1 MEGCRDFIKII
12 CIIVM
17 AVFVAGCG
25 KNLLEKLQEWDLVYI
40 SDSTGWGVAEKYA
53 ENIRRDTGKK
63 VQVKDYATG
72 GLPAIK
78 VLEVLSSDPGDM
90 ENDDEFKSLRSDIAE
105 AEVIVFFVNPRGDPS
120 KGGAHGGMEDCIR
133 AAKPPDD
140 CTLELYEPYTRNL
153 EAVYALIFALR
164 DGKPTI
170 IRALDLYNPI
180 ISIHRER
187 NMEIECTS
195 CQETFN
201 TAIQQ
206 AAEAFNIP
214 LISIYDAFNGPDHDE
229 DPREKG
235 FIGPDGIH
243 ASEKGKQVIADLLSD
258 AGYAP
263 IEP

>member
-1 MEGCRDFIKII
+1 
-12 CIIVM
+12 M
-17 AVFVAGCG
+17 AIFVAGCA

-53 ENIRRDTGKK
+53 ENIRRDTGKTIR
-63 VQVKDYATG
+63 VKDYAIG

-78 VLEVLSSDPGDM
+78 VLDVLSSDPIDM
-90 ENDDEFKSLRSDIAE
+90 DNDDRFKSLRSDIAE
-105 AEVIVFFVNPRGDPS
+105 AEIIVFIANPRGDS
-120 KGGAHGGMEDCIR
+120 AKGGVQGGMENCIS
-133 AAKPPDD
+133 AVKPPDD
-140 CTLELYEPYTRNL
+140 CTLDLYEPYTRNL
-153 EAVYALIFALR
+153 EAVYALIFSLR

-170 IRALDLYNPI
+170 IRAVDLYNPI
-180 ISIHRER
+180 INIHRER
-187 NMEIECTS
+187 NMEIECTK

-214 LISIYDAFNGPDHDE
+214 LISVYDAFNGINHDE

-235 FIGPDGIH
+235 YIGPDGIH

-258 AGYAP
+258 TGYAP
-263 IEP
+263 IKP

>member
-1 MEGCRDFIKII
+1 
-12 CIIVM
+12 M
-17 AVFVAGCG
+17 AIFVAGCA

-53 ENIRRDTGKK
+53 ENIRRDTGKT
-63 VQVKDYATG
+63 VRVKDYAIG

-78 VLEVLSSDPGDM
+78 VLDVLSSDPGDM
-90 ENDDEFKSLRSDIAE
+90 ENDDRFKLLRSDIAE
-105 AEVIVFFVNPRGDPS
+105 AEIIVFIANPRGDS
-120 KGGAHGGMEDCIR
+120 AKGGVRGGMENCIS
-133 AAKPPDD
+133 AVKPPDD
-140 CTLELYEPYTRNL
+140 CTLDLYKPYTRNL

-164 DGKPTI
+164 EGKPTI
-170 IRALDLYNPI
+170 IRAVDLYNPI

-187 NMEIECTS
+187 NMEIECTK

-206 AAEAFNIP
+206 AAGAFNIP
-214 LISIYDAFNGPDHDE
+214 LISVYDAFNGPDHDE

-235 FIGPDGIH
+235 YIGPDGIH
-243 ASEKGKQVIADLLSD
+243 ASEMGKQVIADLLSD

-263 IEP
+263 IKP